1 MSIHPIETR
10 YGREE
15 IRKIFD
21 EQTKLQRMLEVEA
34 SLAKAHAEVG
44 NIPREAADEIKE
56 NANTRRVKVERVKEI
71 EEETHH
77 DVMAVV
83 KALSEKCGDS
93 GRYVHLGATSNDITD
108 TALALQLGDFMEFL
122 LEDVE
127 KLKKALLDKA
137 KEHKETVCVGRT
149 HGQHALPTTYGLRF
163 AIYASEVDRHIQ
175 RLNECRERILVGQM
189 TGAVGTQ
196 AGFGRNGIRIQ
207 ELVMKDLGLNSVL
220 VSNQVIQR
228 DRHAEFLLIM
238 ALTAETLNKIAIE
251 IRNLQRTEIGEVS
264 EGFRKMQVGSS
275 TMPHKRNPIYAERI
289 CGLSRVIKSNAVT
302 SLENIPLWHE
312 RDLTNS
318 SCERIIIPEACI
330 LIDYILNLSIDLI
343 DNLVFDLGA
352 IERNLNLSQGRIMS
366 ESVMILLVEKG
377 MGRQDAHELV
387 RECAMDSYSEGAPLR
402 DMLMKN
408 SEIIGYLSED
418 EIDRSLDP
426 RRYIGTAVEQVDRT
440 VRELT

>member
-21 EQTKLQRMLEVEA
+21 EQSKLQRMLEVEA
-34 SLAKAHAEVG
+34 SLAKAHAGVG
-44 NIPREAADEIKE
+44 NIPQEAADEIKE

-137 KEHKETVCVGRT
+137 KQHKETVCIGRT
-149 HGQHALPTTYGLRF
+149 HGQHALPTTYGLKF

-175 RLNECRERILVGQM
+175 RLKECRERILVGQM

-228 DRHAEFLLIM
+228 DRHAEFLLLM
-238 ALTAETLNKIAIE
+238 ALTAETLNKIATE

-408 SEIIGYLSED
+408 SEIRGYLSED

-426 RRYIGTAVEQVDRT
+426 RRYIGTASEQVDRT